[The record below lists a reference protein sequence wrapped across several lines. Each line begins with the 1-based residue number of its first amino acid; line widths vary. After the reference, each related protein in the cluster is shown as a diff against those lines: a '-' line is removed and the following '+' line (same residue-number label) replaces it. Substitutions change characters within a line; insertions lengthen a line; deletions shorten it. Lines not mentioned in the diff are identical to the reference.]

1 MTIYRKTTW
10 SFFFFYLINGYTI
23 VNHEDIKMNSLE
35 TVKSILTK
43 RGVDTSKLKESDS
56 LQDLGLDSLD
66 LVEVMLE
73 IEDTLKVEFSSNEIA
88 SLATL
93 KDVAD
98 LINSK
103 KA

>member
-1 MTIYRKTTW
+1 
-10 SFFFFYLINGYTI
+10 
-23 VNHEDIKMNSLE
+23 MNSLD
-35 TVKSILTK
+35 TVKSILEK
-43 RGVDTSKLKESDS
+43 RGVDVSKVKESDS
-56 LQDLGLDSLD
+56 LQSLGLDSLD

-73 IEDTLKVEFSSNEIA
+73 IEDTLKIEFSSNEIA
-88 SLATL
+88 SLATV

>member
-1 MTIYRKTTW
+1 MSSI
-10 SFFFFYLINGYTI
+10 
-23 VNHEDIKMNSLE
+23 E
-35 TVKSILTK
+35 TVKKILEK
-43 RGVDTSKLKESDS
+43 RGVNVAS
-56 LQDLGLDSLD
+56 LQEDKPLTEIGLDSLD

-73 IEDTLKVEFSSNEIA
+73 IEETLGIEFSSNEIA
-88 SLATL
+88 DLSTL

>member
-1 MTIYRKTTW
+1 
-10 SFFFFYLINGYTI
+10 
-23 VNHEDIKMNSLE
+23 MNSLD
-35 TVKSILTK
+35 TVKSILAK
-43 RGVDTSKLKESDS
+43 RGVKTDTLKETDS
-56 LQDLGLDSLD
+56 LQELGLDSLD

-73 IEDTLKVEFSSNEIA
+73 IEDALKIEFSSNEIA
-88 SLATL
+88 SLTTL

>member
-1 MTIYRKTTW
+1 
-10 SFFFFYLINGYTI
+10 
-23 VNHEDIKMNSLE
+23 MNSLE
-35 TVKSILTK
+35 TVKSILVK
-43 RGVDTSKLKESDS
+43 RGVKVEGLKEESS
-56 LQDLGLDSLD
+56 LQELGLDSLD

-73 IEDTLKVEFSSNEIA
+73 IEDALGVEFSSNEIA
-88 SLATL
+88 SLTTL

>member
-1 MTIYRKTTW
+1 M
-10 SFFFFYLINGYTI
+10 S
-23 VNHEDIKMNSLE
+23 SLD
-35 TVKSILTK
+35 TVKSILEK
-43 RGVDTSKLKESDS
+43 RGVNVSNLKEDDS
-56 LQDLGLDSLD
+56 LQELGLDSLD

-73 IEDTLKVEFSSNEIA
+73 IEDTLKIEFSSNEIA
-88 SLATL
+88 SLTTL

>member
-1 MTIYRKTTW
+1 
-10 SFFFFYLINGYTI
+10 
-23 VNHEDIKMNSLE
+23 MNTLD
-35 TVKSILTK
+35 TVKSILAK
-43 RGVDTSKLKESDS
+43 RGVDVSGLKEDNS
-56 LQDLGLDSLD
+56 LQELGLDSLD

-73 IEDTLKVEFSSNEIA
+73 IEDALKIEFSSNEIA
-88 SLATL
+88 SLTTL

>member
-1 MTIYRKTTW
+1 
-10 SFFFFYLINGYTI
+10 
-23 VNHEDIKMNSLE
+23 MNSLD
-35 TVKSILTK
+35 TVKSILAK
-43 RGVDTSKLKESDS
+43 RGVNVSTLKEDNS
-56 LQDLGLDSLD
+56 LQELGLDSLD

-73 IEDTLKVEFSSNEIA
+73 IEDALKIEFSSNEIA
-88 SLATL
+88 SLTTL

>member
-1 MTIYRKTTW
+1 M
-10 SFFFFYLINGYTI
+10 
-23 VNHEDIKMNSLE
+23 DSLE
-35 TVKSILTK
+35 KLKSILNK
-43 RGVDTSKLKESDS
+43 RGVDTSKLKEDDS

-73 IEDTLKVEFSSNEIA
+73 IEESLNVEFTSNEIA
-88 SLATL
+88 SLSTL
-93 KDVAD
+93 KDVVD

>member
-1 MTIYRKTTW
+1 
-10 SFFFFYLINGYTI
+10 
-23 VNHEDIKMNSLE
+23 MNSLE
-35 TVKSILTK
+35 TVKSILEK
-43 RGVDTSKLKESDS
+43 RGVKVANLKEDSS
-56 LQDLGLDSLD
+56 LQELGLDSLD

-73 IEDTLKVEFSSNEIA
+73 IEDALKVEFSSNEIA
-88 SLATL
+88 SLTTV

>member
-1 MTIYRKTTW
+1 
-10 SFFFFYLINGYTI
+10 
-23 VNHEDIKMNSLE
+23 MNSLD
-35 TVKSILTK
+35 TVKTILEN
-43 RGVDTSKLKESDS
+43 RGVDTSKLKETDS
-56 LQDLGLDSLD
+56 LQELGLDSLD

-73 IEDTLKVEFSSNEIA
+73 IEDALKIEFSSNEIA
-88 SLATL
+88 SLTTL

>member
-1 MTIYRKTTW
+1 
-10 SFFFFYLINGYTI
+10 
-23 VNHEDIKMNSLE
+23 MNSLE
-35 TVKSILTK
+35 TVKSILAK
-43 RGVDTSKLKESDS
+43 RGVDASKLKETDS
-56 LQDLGLDSLD
+56 LQELGLDSLD

-73 IEDTLKVEFSSNEIA
+73 IEDALKIEFSSNEIA
-88 SLATL
+88 SLTTI

>member
-1 MTIYRKTTW
+1 MYSSFEEKT
-10 SFFFFYLINGYTI
+10 N
-23 VNHEDIKMNSLE
+23 MNSLD
-35 TVKSILTK
+35 TVKSILAK
-43 RGVDTSKLKESDS
+43 RGVNVSTLKEDNS
-56 LQDLGLDSLD
+56 LQELGLDSLD

-73 IEDTLKVEFSSNEIA
+73 IEDALKIEFSSNEIA
-88 SLATL
+88 SLTTL

>member
-1 MTIYRKTTW
+1 
-10 SFFFFYLINGYTI
+10 
-23 VNHEDIKMNSLE
+23 MNSLD
-35 TVKSILTK
+35 TVKSILAK
-43 RGVDTSKLKESDS
+43 RGVDVSGLKEDNS
-56 LQDLGLDSLD
+56 LQELGLDSLD

-73 IEDTLKVEFSSNEIA
+73 IEDALKIEFSSNEIA
-88 SLATL
+88 SLTTL

>member
-1 MTIYRKTTW
+1 
-10 SFFFFYLINGYTI
+10 
-23 VNHEDIKMNSLE
+23 MNSLE
-35 TVKSILTK
+35 TVKSILSK

-73 IEDTLKVEFSSNEIA
+73 IEDTLKIEFSSNEIA
-88 SLATL
+88 SLNTL
-93 KDVAD
+93 KDVAE